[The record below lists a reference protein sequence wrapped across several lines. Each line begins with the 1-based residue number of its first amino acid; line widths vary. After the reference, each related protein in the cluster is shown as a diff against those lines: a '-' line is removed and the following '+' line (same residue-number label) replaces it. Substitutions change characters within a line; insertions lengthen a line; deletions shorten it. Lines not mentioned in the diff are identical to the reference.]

1 MAPPA
6 GGTAPSYWDGAACF
20 SKESIIMTLPE
31 SGDRDRKPAPGDE
44 PELAHNENEQS
55 ERQDSGTQPEAA
67 EDHSHPR
74 YARLAE
80 TAPLEPLP
88 EKPHDMPLHQVAGRA
103 MAPGGTLRSL
113 RAARASAVG
122 HVRSRNEDATVTFVA
137 QSAGYEPV
145 PPFGLFIIADGMG
158 GHFDGHLASQLVSR
172 TVAEHVLRTLYLP
185 LLRGDAGIARRPVQ
199 EVMQEAVELA
209 NKALYLPDPE
219 KQMGTTLTAALII
232 GSRVFFVHVGDSRA
246 YLLQGD
252 AFTQLT
258 TDHTIV
264 QALQDAGQLTAEEAA
279 VHPNRSLL
287 YRALVGEDLEQIDA
301 FSRSLPEDGMLL
313 LCSDGLWGLVAEAEI
328 TQVLQGEHTLQQKV
342 DVLIEKALAA
352 GGTDNISAVL
362 VTFQV

>member
-1 MAPPA
+1 
-6 GGTAPSYWDGAACF
+6 
-20 SKESIIMTLPE
+20 MTLPE
-31 SGDRDRKPAPGDE
+31 SGDSDGTPEDE
-44 PELAHNENEQS
+44 PELV
-55 ERQDSGTQPEAA
+55 RQDDEQTEPRSPHTPADPNTDQP
-67 EDHSHPR
+67 HHR
-74 YARLAE
+74 HARLAE

-88 EKPHDMPLHQVAGRA
+88 EKPHDVPLHQVAGRA

-113 RAARASAVG
+113 RAVRASAIG
-122 HVRSRNEDATVTFVA
+122 HVRARNEDASVTFVA

-185 LLRGDAGIARRPVQ
+185 LLRGDAGIARRPIQ

-209 NKALYLPDPE
+209 NKALYLPDPD

-246 YLLQGD
+246 YLLHGD

-301 FSRSLPEDGMLL
+301 FSRALPEDGMLL
-313 LCSDGLWGLVAEAEI
+313 LCSDGLWGLVAGAEI
-328 TQVLQGEHTLQQKV
+328 QEVLQDEQTLQAKV
-342 DVLIEKALAA
+342 DTLIEKALAA
-352 GGTDNISAVL
+352 GGTDNITAVL
-362 VTFQV
+362 VSFEI

>member
-1 MAPPA
+1 
-6 GGTAPSYWDGAACF
+6 
-20 SKESIIMTLPE
+20 MTLPE
-31 SGDRDRKPAPGDE
+31 KGDRDRGPDGE
-44 PELAHNENEQS
+44 PELDHQDNEQT
-55 ERQDSGTQPEAA
+55 ERGGPGMRPEAA
-67 EDHSHPR
+67 TDQTHSRH
-74 YARLAE
+74 ARLAE

-88 EKPHDMPLHQVAGRA
+88 EKPHDLPLHQVAGRA

-113 RAARASAVG
+113 RAALASAVG
-122 HVRSRNEDATVTFVA
+122 HVRTRNEDASVTFVA
-137 QSAGYEPV
+137 QSAGNEPV

-158 GHFDGHLASQLVSR
+158 GHVDGHLASQLVSR

-185 LLRGDAGIARRPVQ
+185 LLRGDAGIARRPIQ

-209 NKALYLPDPE
+209 NKALYLPDPD

-246 YLLQGD
+246 YLFHSEAL
-252 AFTQLT
+252 TQLT

-313 LCSDGLWGLVAEAEI
+313 LCSDGLWGLVAEVEI
-328 TQVLQGEHTLQQKV
+328 KQVLQDEQTLQEKV
-342 DVLIEKALAA
+342 DTLVEKALVA
-352 GGTDNISAVL
+352 GGTDNITAVL